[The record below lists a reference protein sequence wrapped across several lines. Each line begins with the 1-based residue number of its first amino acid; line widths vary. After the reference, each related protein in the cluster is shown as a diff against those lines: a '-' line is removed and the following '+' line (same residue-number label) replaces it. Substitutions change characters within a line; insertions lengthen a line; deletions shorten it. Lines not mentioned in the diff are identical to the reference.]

1 MVFRSTAYQVPW
13 QTNMQRLAI
22 SVGFIWNPKQNSLRL
37 QLSDSLANLFGI
49 GLALVIHLNNRL
61 DPPSKGEREKLLIE
75 TCSSLFTFVLITMK
89 GRSIIRKTFYGTCKD
104 FGGKCVK
111 ENQLFFS
118 QESIGYCMLWSWE
131 AGKDENYLI
140 VNLMLFF
147 TITSLSFSNH
157 LLKSILWKLG
167 KLCVTELWEKSTFFP
182 NFDCIHDW

>member
-1 MVFRSTAYQVPW
+1 MHMVFRSTAYQVPW

-37 QLSDSLANLFGI
+37 QLSDSPANLFGI

-111 ENQLFFS
+111 ENQLFFFTGKHWILHVM
-118 QESIGYCMLWSWE
+118 ELGSWK
-131 AGKDENYLI
+131 G
-140 VNLMLFF
+140 
-147 TITSLSFSNH
+147 
-157 LLKSILWKLG
+157 WKL
-167 KLCVTELWEKSTFFP
+167 
-182 NFDCIHDW
+182 FDCESDAVLYNY